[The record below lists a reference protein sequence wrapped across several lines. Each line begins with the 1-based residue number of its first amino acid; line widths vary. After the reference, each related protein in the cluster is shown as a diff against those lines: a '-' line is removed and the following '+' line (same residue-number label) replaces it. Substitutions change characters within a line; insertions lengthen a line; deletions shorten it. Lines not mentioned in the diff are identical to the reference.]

1 MTRLYLRSQFR
12 GKGLGRALAERII
25 AEARQIGYRQMR
37 LDTVEPMM
45 KDAVAMYRRLG
56 FKETAP
62 YRPNPIAGAMYM
74 ELEL

>member
-1 MTRLYLRSQFR
+1 
-12 GKGLGRALAERII
+12 
-25 AEARQIGYRQMR
+25 MR